1 MGLFDNPLEKGQNLS
16 DRKKYIDDFE
26 LVETTDE
33 KGRVRKRA
41 VYKGTWTVLRPPV
54 KTAQYKLWG
63 ALGMAAALAVVYVR
77 MLLLT
82 HLTSGQLLAMV
93 PLLIGLF
100 PGMYLLMGALSL
112 PFRGRPMRRDQYMH
126 SFIRASRSAVA
137 VIVCA
142 AAGLIASIIYRAV
155 NGDWSFFQEDRLF
168 IILCLVS
175 AALASGVLSLLRTV
189 EVAERPNETYN
200 KNAI

>member
-1 MGLFDNPLEKGQNLS
+1 MTIRAQ
-16 DRKKYIDDFE
+16 
-26 LVETTDE
+26 
-33 KGRVRKRA
+33 GRHMMDMTE
-41 VYKGTWTVLRPPV
+41 GRP
-54 KTAQYKLWG
+54 AG
-63 ALGMAAALAVVYVR
+63 
-77 MLLLT
+77 LLLRF
-82 HLTSGQLLAMV
+82 MV

-155 NGDWSFFQEDRLF
+155 NGDWSFFREDRLF

>member
-26 LVETTDE
+26 LVETKDD

-41 VYKGTWTVLRPPV
+41 VYRGVWTVLRPPV
-54 KTAQYKLWG
+54 KKSLYKLW
-63 ALGMAAALAVVYVR
+63 AVLALAVLLAAVYVR

-82 HLTSGQLLAMV
+82 HLSSGNLLTML
-93 PLLIGLF
+93 PLLTGLF
-100 PGMYLLMGALSL
+100 PGMYMLMGAMSL

-126 SFIRASRSAVA
+126 SFIRVSRSAVA
-137 VIVCA
+137 IIVCVA
-142 AAGLIASIIYRAV
+142 VGLIVSLIYRAV
-155 NGDWSFFQEDRLF
+155 NGDWTFFREDRLF

-175 AALASGVLSLLRTV
+175 AALASGTLTLLRMV
-189 EVAERPNETYN
+189 DVAELPNEAYTE
-200 KNAI
+200 NAI

>member
-1 MGLFDNPLEKGQNLS
+1 MGLFDTPVQKGQSFS

-26 LVETTDE
+26 LVETKDD

-41 VYKGTWTVLRPPV
+41 VYKGVWTELRPPV
-54 KTAQYKLWG
+54 KKSLYKIWAVL
-63 ALGMAAALAVVYVR
+63 ALAVLLAVVYVR

-82 HLTSGQLLAMV
+82 HLTSGNVLAML

-100 PGMYLLMGALSL
+100 PGLYLLMGALSL

-126 SFIRASRSAVA
+126 SFIRVSRSAVA
-137 VIVCA
+137 VIVCVA
-142 AAGLIASIIYRAV
+142 VGLIASFIYRAV
-155 NGDWSFFQEDRLF
+155 NGDWTFFREDRLF

-175 AALASGVLSLLRTV
+175 AALASGAITLLRTV
-189 EVAERPNETYN
+189 EVAERPNEAYTE
-200 KNAI
+200 NAR